1 MRNWRVI
8 YLSVALTTL
17 ASLLLELSLTRIFS
31 VVFYYHFAFLAI
43 SIALFGLGAG
53 GAFTYAA
60 RLRADFGKLSLMTSA
75 ASASVLLALAWL
87 LTRRQPGAWDL
98 ALVYFLSAL
107 PFFFAGMTVSLAIS
121 ETIERVNRVYFFD
134 LAGAAAGCVLLIPLL
149 DLSGGPNTVLA
160 TAVLFA
166 LAARLWSALSPR
178 RFARRLSL
186 ALLVVTLAAFF
197 LNWRWKLLDVRHAKG
212 RDLARQNERF
222 VKWNSFSR
230 VALAGEPGSGMIYID
245 ADASTGIPLFDFD
258 RLSEADRRE
267 ALKLGPSL
275 PFLLRPGAKALIL
288 GAGGGWDV
296 ARALASGSR
305 DVTAVEINP
314 LIADTIMRRRFPHYS
329 AGLYWRPEV
338 RLVIEDARTFVRRSR
353 ERYQVIQAT
362 LVDTWA
368 ATAAGAY
375 ALSENNLYTVEA
387 FREYLEHLTE
397 DGVLA
402 FTRWGLQPPRES
414 LRMVSL
420 AAAVLERMGEPE
432 PWRHVV
438 VFREGAEQELAG
450 WGVLDHILI
459 SRRPLTPEDSRRLRE
474 SARERGLWPACLPDE
489 TIPGP
494 FTELLRSPDRRAF
507 LREYP
512 FDVSPVT
519 DNRPFFFYTVQPRDI
534 LNFLSRIGRASA
546 DYQINRAVPM
556 LFTLLGVSL
565 LATALLVALPPLV
578 GRGGLPRGAG
588 IESFLSYFVFIG
600 VGYILIQV
608 ALVQRFV
615 LLLGRPASALSVI
628 IFSMLVA
635 SGLGSYFSRSLAG
648 ERAERLGI
656 VLLVIALAVSGLA
669 VSAGPLGAVAVAW
682 PMPAKILLAVL
693 AVSPRCVPDGCGFS
707 HRSHAARAHTC
718 ARGAL
723 GLGVERG
730 GQRAGQRDGS
740 CACAVPGAARDLA
753 DRRADVP
760 GGLGHDATLGA
771 GGAGPRAHTQPH
783 RGRRLREG
791 SQGLAFRRA
800 VCAVSRERWWRKSL
814 PGLGL
819 RQACRPGSEAQR
831 TILAFVPE
839 RNLFAPGKFDTV
851 DYPRAAIATSFPEQ
865 VCGDGA
871 EGVKD
876 ARPAGAGIDV
886 DDARGPGV
894 GVGAL
899 RPPVLEEFLEA
910 VVPAGSGFRAA
921 PHAVGVLIIASLQ
934 CLEELLNLAASRVC
948 AQGQMKAASH
958 RHGDHQR
965 QHDPANETFP
975 PFLLDSV
982 PAQEIRHGRLP
993 ASRLIWPETFC
1004 RTRRWPPASNPEL
1017 P

>member
-1 MRNWRVI
+1 MRNWRLI

-53 GAFTYAA
+53 GVFAYAA
-60 RLRADFGKLSLMTSA
+60 RLRAEFGKLGVMTAA
-75 ASASVLLALAWL
+75 ASVSVLAALAWL
-87 LTRRQPGAWDL
+87 LTRRDPHEWDL

-107 PFFFAGMTVSLAIS
+107 PFFFAGTTVSLAIS

-149 DLSGGPNTVLA
+149 DLTGGPNTVLA

-166 LAARLWSALSPR
+166 LAACLWSTLSVR
-178 RFARRLSL
+178 RLARRVSL
-186 ALLVVTLAAFF
+186 AVLIVALATLAA
-197 LNWRWKLLDVRHAKG
+197 NVRWKLLDVRHAKG

-245 ADASTGIPLFDFD
+245 ADASTGIPCFDFD
-258 RLSEADRRE
+258 HLSEADRRE

-275 PFLLRPGAKALIL
+275 PYLLRPGAKTLIL

-314 LIADTIMRRRFPHYS
+314 IIADTIMRRRFPHYS
-329 AGLYWRPEV
+329 AGLYRRPEV
-338 RLVIEDARTFVRRSR
+338 RLFIEDARTFVRRSR

-375 ALSENNLYTVEA
+375 ALSENALYTVEA
-387 FREYLEHLTE
+387 FQEYLEHLTP

-414 LRMVSL
+414 LRVVSL
-420 AAAVLERMGEPE
+420 AAAALERLGERA

-459 SRRPLTPEDSRRLRE
+459 SRRPFTAEDLQQLRT
-474 SARERGLWPACLPDE
+474 SARERGLWPAYLPDQ
-489 TIPGP
+489 TVPGA
-494 FTELLRSPDRRAF
+494 FTDLLRSPDRRAF
-507 LREYP
+507 LRDYP

-534 LNFLSRIGRASA
+534 GNYLSRIGRASA

-565 LATALLVALPPLV
+565 LATTLLVVLPPLV
-578 GRGGLPRGAG
+578 GRGSRPHGAG
-588 IESFLSYFVFIG
+588 VSTFLAYFVFIG

-615 LLLGRPASALSVI
+615 LLLGRPAGALSVI

-635 SGLGSYFSRSLAG
+635 SGLGSYFSRAVAG
-648 ERAERLGI
+648 ERGRRLGPALLAI
-656 VLLVIALAVSGLA
+656 ALLVGILAELA
-669 VSAGPLGAVAVAW
+669 GRLSAAAVGW
-682 PMPAKILLAVL
+682 PMPAKIMLVVL
-693 AVSPRCVPDGCGFS
+693 AVSP
-707 HRSHAARAHTC
+707 AAFLMGTAFPT
-718 ARGAL
+718 
-723 GLGVERG
+723 
-730 GQRAGQRDGS
+730 
-740 CACAVPGAARDLA
+740 
-753 DRRADVP
+753 
-760 GGLGHDATLGA
+760 
-771 GGAGPRAHTQPH
+771 
-783 RGRRLREG
+783 
-791 SQGLAFRRA
+791 GLALLERRHAPA
-800 VCAVSRERWWRKSL
+800 VRWAWALNAAASVLGSVMAVAL
-814 PGLGL
+814 ALYLGL
-819 RQACRPGSEAQR
+819 RE
-831 TILAFVPE
+831 TL
-839 RNLFAPGKFDTV
+839 L
-851 DYPRAAIATSFPEQ
+851 
-865 VCGDGA
+865 
-871 EGVKD
+871 
-876 ARPAGAGIDV
+876 AGALMYL
-886 DDARGPGV
+886 
-894 GVGAL
+894 GAW
-899 RPPVLEEFLEA
+899 A
-910 VVPAGSGFRAA
+910 V
-921 PHAVGVLIIASLQ
+921 
-934 CLEELLNLAASRVC
+934 
-948 AQGQMKAASH
+948 
-958 RHGDHQR
+958 
-965 QHDPANETFP
+965 
-975 PFLLDSV
+975 
-982 PAQEIRHGRLP
+982 
-993 ASRLIWPETFC
+993 
-1004 RTRRWPPASNPEL
+1004 TRRWGLTAPVPAPALSRSATAG
-1017 P
+1017 